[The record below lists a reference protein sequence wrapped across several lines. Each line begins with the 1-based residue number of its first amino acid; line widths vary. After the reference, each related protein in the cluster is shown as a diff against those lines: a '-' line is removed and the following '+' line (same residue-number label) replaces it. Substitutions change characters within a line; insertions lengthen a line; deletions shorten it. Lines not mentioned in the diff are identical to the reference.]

1 MSSKKVYFGML
12 GLIGLL
18 IIGGVGAVVIGNSM
32 LKSKSNELVGLK
44 LENRVLDEQQNALVQ
59 ANKDIGTY
67 AELENIAK
75 SIVPQDKDQAKSV
88 REIVKIA
95 EDSGIKIASLSFP
108 SSNLGTAAPKPAA
121 VTPSEGN
128 NEAPKPAT
136 PAAPP
141 VSQVKAVD
149 GIPGLYQ
156 LEINLQTDTNSPV
169 SYASLINFLYN
180 LEQNRRTAQVSQI
193 NIQPDPSNVG
203 SLTFTLVIN
212 VFIKP

>member
-1 MSSKKVYFGML
+1 MNSKKVYFGML

-18 IIGGVGAVVIGNSM
+18 LIGGVGAVVIGNTM

-121 VTPSEGN
+121 VTPTEGN
-128 NEAPKPAT
+128 NEAAKPAA